1 MSLARRR
8 HVHCENPPQVWAVL
22 NELLYESSTAIED
35 FREIDIPPAA
45 LALRPLR
52 QRIYGL
58 LLHEKPRTSHHPMV
72 VTEWCMHGDDSLSQP
87 AQIEPVSIP
96 GMEYQQLHQCMS
108 LWRLQSNSA
117 VML

>member
-8 HVHCENPPQVWAVL
+8 HIHCENPPQMWGVL
-22 NELLYESSTAIED
+22 NEQLYELGTVLED
-35 FREIDIPPAA
+35 FRECDLPPSG

-58 LLHEKPRTSHHPMV
+58 LLHEKPRTNHPIV

-87 AQIEPVSIP
+87 ALVEPVSIP
-96 GMEYQQLHQCMS
+96 GMEYQQS
-108 LWRLQSNSA
+108 YTI
-117 VML
+117 V